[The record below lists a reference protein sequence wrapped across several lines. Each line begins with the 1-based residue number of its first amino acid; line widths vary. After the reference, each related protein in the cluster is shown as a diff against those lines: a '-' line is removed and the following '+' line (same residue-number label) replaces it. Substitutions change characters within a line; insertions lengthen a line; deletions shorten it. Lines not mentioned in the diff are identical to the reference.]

1 MGYGLEQCPVCG
13 KIFEKPYPRSRTC
26 GNKECARLYKNQW
39 TKDRRHELNP
49 DSTKTHGRYSGEVYE
64 NAPDKIKAI
73 MAKYANGVKPEHIAE
88 WINSTI

>member
-26 GNKECARLYKNQW
+26 GNKECARHYKNKW

-49 DSTKTHGRYSGEVYE
+49 D
-64 NAPDKIKAI
+64 
-73 MAKYANGVKPEHIAE
+73 
-88 WINSTI
+88 